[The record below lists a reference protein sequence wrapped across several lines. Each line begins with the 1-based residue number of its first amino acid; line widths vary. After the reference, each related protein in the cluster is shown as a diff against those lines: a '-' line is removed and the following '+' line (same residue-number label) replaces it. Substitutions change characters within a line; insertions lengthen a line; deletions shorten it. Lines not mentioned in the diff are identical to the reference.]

1 MREKDRRGFERH
13 GLSILGRSIVAGLL
27 AFGFVAIAAGNAA
40 SIHWE
45 QPGPAWWSKTTQT
58 ITFTST
64 RPSPA
69 VVGGTYTPTANG
81 GASGNPV
88 TFSID
93 SSAHGSCS
101 ISGATVTLVA
111 VGTCVIDANQA
122 GNASYEAAT
131 QVQQS
136 FAVLGTQ
143 SITFTS
149 NPPSPAVVGG
159 TYPVKAGGG
168 ASGNPVTFSI
178 DSSAHGSCSISGATV
193 TLVAVGTCVIDANQA
208 GNASY
213 EAATRVQQSFAVLGT
228 QSITFTS
235 TPPSPAVV
243 GGTYPVKAGGG
254 ASGNPVTFS
263 IDSSAHGSCSISG
276 ATVTLVAV
284 GTCVIDANQAG
295 NASYEAATQVQQ
307 SFTISASG
315 SSPPPSGGQVCTTV
329 GNGSAANLPPG
340 KAWPSNPAFSE
351 SDGYNTYTYNNVF
364 DTTDDHQDLCATGPT
379 NLTLSATDTDES
391 GSVDAYPDIA
401 QQESNS
407 TTTLA
412 QLTALSSTFASTTPP
427 ITDGNWEEAYDI
439 WLSNGQEV
447 MIWVNT
453 TQDVRTGSGAT
464 VCNSNVSIDG
474 QSYTYQVWPGPG
486 VTCADSYQTS
496 PASEVGPNSV
506 DMVLNT
512 NETSGTIN
520 IKDVLAWLEANDSD
534 VPSTATIGEIDFGWE
549 FRGLSGTETFAVSN
563 YSLTQSPT

>member
-1 MREKDRRGFERH
+1 MT
-13 GLSILGRSIVAGLL
+13 
-27 AFGFVAIAAGNAA
+27 A
-40 SIHWE
+40 S
-45 QPGPAWWSKTTQT
+45 
-58 ITFTST
+58 
-64 RPSPA
+64 
-69 VVGGTYTPTANG
+69 GGT
-81 GASGNPV
+81 SGNPV

-149 NPPSPAVVGG
+149 TPPNPAVVGG
-159 TYPVKAGGG
+159 TYLVTASGGT
-168 ASGNPVTFSI
+168 SGNPVTFSI

-193 TLVAVGTCVIDANQA
+193 T
-208 GNASY
+208 
-213 EAATRVQQSFAVLGT
+213 F
-228 QSITFTS
+228 
-235 TPPSPAVV
+235 
-243 GGTYPVKAGGG
+243 
-254 ASGNPVTFS
+254 
-263 IDSSAHGSCSISG
+263 
-276 ATVTLVAV
+276 VAV

-307 SFTISASG
+307 SFAVLGTQSITFTSTPPNPALVGGTYTPTASGGTSGNPVTFSIDSSAHGSCSISGATVTFVSVGTCVIDANQAGNASYEAAPQVQQSFIISASG
-315 SSPPPSGGQVCTTV
+315 STPPPSGSQVCTST
-329 GNGSAANLPPG
+329 GNGSGSNLPPG
-340 KAWPSNPAFSE
+340 AAWPKNPALSE
-351 SDGYNTYTYNNVF
+351 SNGYNTYTENNVF
-364 DTTDDHQDLCATGPT
+364 DTSDDHQTVCGTGPT
-379 NLTLSATDTDES
+379 NMSVTATDTDES

-401 QQESNS
+401 QQQPGS

-412 QLTALSSTFASTTPP
+412 QLTTLSSTFASTTPP
-427 ITDGNWEEAYDI
+427 ITQGSWEEAYDI
-439 WLSNGQEV
+439 WLSNGQEI

-453 TQDVRTGSGAT
+453 TEGVRTGSGAT

-496 PASEVGPNSV
+496 PPSEVGPNSV

-549 FRGLSGTETFAVSN
+549 FRGLSGTETFTVNN